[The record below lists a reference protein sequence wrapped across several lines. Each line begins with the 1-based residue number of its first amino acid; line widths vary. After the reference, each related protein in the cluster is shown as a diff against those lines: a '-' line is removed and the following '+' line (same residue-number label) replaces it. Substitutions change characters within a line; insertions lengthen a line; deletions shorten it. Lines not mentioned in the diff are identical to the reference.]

1 MTGCSG
7 QSCHPRVGTSFL
19 VLFCAILC
27 LSPFQIVWAQD
38 GKRQTP
44 YPIIERATGQIL
56 TVETLLTHMAGK
68 RYVIVGE
75 RHGFAPHQQR
85 HVFLIQALADQG
97 RYPSLVLEMLNP
109 QQEPALRAF
118 RSANPEYAM
127 PLGQHLRWWES
138 GWPAWSYYAALFE
151 AAFAAK
157 LDIVAGEAP
166 SEQRSQD
173 HPAPVATG
181 WIAALDRA
189 HCGKRPPAE
198 LVDLARRQIAR
209 DKAMAEAMQG
219 HAGPDGALLIAGSTH
234 ADPVHG
240 VPAWLPAEK
249 TLTIVL
255 KPLVIGQSPAQALA
269 GMSADIVWFTP
280 SDPSARACP

>member
-1 MTGCSG
+1 MIRRTDKPDLRRFGL
-7 QSCHPRVGTSFL
+7 SCLALLCF
-19 VLFCAILC
+19 ILC
-27 LSPFQIVWAQD
+27 MSAPQVAWAQD
-38 GKRQTP
+38 GKRQNP

-56 TVETLLTHMAGK
+56 TIEALLK
-68 RYVIVGE
+68 RLEDKPYVIVGE

-85 HVFLIQALADQG
+85 HVFLIQALADRG

-109 QQEPALRAF
+109 DQAPALHAF
-118 RSANPEYAM
+118 RRISPEYAV

-157 LDIVAGEAP
+157 LDIVAGEA
-166 SEQRSQD
+166 SNEQRSQD
-173 HPAPVATG
+173 HPEPVAKG

-198 LVDLARRQIAR
+198 LVDLANRQVAR
-209 DKAMAEAMQG
+209 DKAMAEAMRM

-234 ADPVHG
+234 ADHTHG
-240 VPAWLPAEK
+240 VPAWLDRDK
-249 TLTIVL
+249 TVTIVL
-255 KPLVIGQSPAQALA
+255 KPLAIGQSPSQALV
-269 GMSADIVWFTP
+269 GMSADVVWFTP